1 MVKLIIPE
9 FDEWDFVEN
18 MTAAVEFEIFYKI
31 TVKIDEMFPFQCWW
45 QSEIKHKIKDMP
57 PRHKILHIFFDFDT
71 VVRWNISLL
80 FLEKKIEPIICYLV
94 FGGRYIEKF

>member
-71 VVRWNISLL
+71 VVRWNTSIL
-80 FLEKKIEPIICYLV
+80 FLEKGIELIICYLV
-94 FGGRYIEKF
+94 FGGKV